1 MSIIKCDKIN
11 FSYEKE
17 RTILED
23 ISFAIEENESVGII
37 GANGS
42 GTTTLFKLI
51 LGLEKPK
58 SGEIY
63 VNNLKVKKENFREIR
78 KKIGFLFQDSD
89 NQLFMNSVEDEIS
102 FALNNYGLEEKIINE
117 RVDNV
122 LKKLDIEHLKNRMI
136 IKLSGGEKKLVSI
149 ASVLA
154 MDPEILL
161 LDEPSNTLDPRYR
174 RIVIDI
180 LNSINCTKIIA
191 AHDLSLISKTCSKV
205 LLIHDGKIVKA
216 GKTNDILSNE
226 EELIKYGL

>member
-42 GTTTLFKLI
+42 GKTTLFKLI

>member
-23 ISFAIEENESVGII
+23 ISFEIEENESVGII

-42 GTTTLFKLI
+42 GKTTLFKLI

-58 SGEIY
+58 SGEIT
-63 VNNLKVKKENFREIR
+63 VDNLKVKKENFREIR

-89 NQLFMNSVEDEIS
+89 NQLFMNSVEDEVS

>member
-23 ISFAIEENESVGII
+23 ISFEIEENESVGII

-42 GTTTLFKLI
+42 GKTTLFKLI

-58 SGEIY
+58 SGEIT
-63 VNNLKVKKENFREIR
+63 VDNLKVKKENFREIR